1 MQKEELVFVGVCD
14 LAGHLR
20 GKAFPLVDL
29 ESRLRRGVG
38 YTGANLMMSA
48 FGPIYDNPFGTTGE
62 LALIP
67 DRSTRVEVEF
77 TGSAAE
83 RFYLADIRTLDDRP
97 WCCCPRNFLRRA
109 LAELQQEAGLQV
121 LAAFE
126 QEFIYPGVDQRPG
139 TSYGHDAYRHLG
151 LFGEVLVAA
160 IRRAGVTPDSFLP
173 EYAPCQYEITVAPT
187 PGVRAA
193 DEAVIVR
200 EIARA
205 VAFRFGQR
213 VSFAPLLDPDG
224 IGNGTHVHFSLLD
237 EQGRPVMYDPSRP
250 FGLSAR
256 AGPFIAGVLHHL
268 PAITA
273 LTAPSV
279 ASYFR
284 LRPNRWAPVCA
295 SIGEHDRGAA
305 LRVCGV
311 FDGAAEAPA
320 RQFNVE
326 FRVSDATASPY
337 LTLGAIIH
345 AGVEGIRRNMSLGAG
360 VASSRALPQSLEEA
374 LELLASDSAMTARI
388 GAELQDVYVRLKR
401 SEIAAVR
408 GENEQAICARYA
420 AAY

>member
-1 MQKEELVFVGVCD
+1 MVFVGVCD

-20 GKAFPLVDL
+20 GRAFPLVDL

-38 YTGANLMMSA
+38 YAGANIMMSA
-48 FGPIYDNPFGTTGE
+48 FGPVHDNPSGTIGE

-77 TGSAAE
+77 TSSAAE
-83 RFYLADIRTLDDRP
+83 RFYLADIHTADDRP
-97 WCCCPRNFLRRA
+97 WSCCPRNFLRRA
-109 LAELQQEAGLQV
+109 LAELQQESGLRI

-126 QEFIYPGVDQRPG
+126 QEFIYSGVHDRPG
-139 TSYGHDAYRHLG
+139 TACGHDAYRHQG
-151 LFGEVLVAA
+151 LFAEALVSA

-173 EYAPCQYEITVAPT
+173 EYAPRQYKVTVAPT
-187 PGVRAA
+187 VGLRAA

-200 EIARA
+200 EMARA

-213 VSFAPLLDPDG
+213 VSFAPLVEPDD

-237 EQGRPVMYDPSRP
+237 AQGRGVMHDPSRP

-256 AGPFIAGVLHHL
+256 AAPFIAGILHHL

-284 LRPNRWAPVCA
+284 LRPNRRAPACA
-295 SIGEHDRGAA
+295 SIGEHDHGAA
-305 LRVCGV
+305 LRVCGG
-311 FDGAAEAPA
+311 FDAATDAPA

-326 FRVSDATASPY
+326 FRASDGTASAY

-345 AGVEGIRRNMSLGAG
+345 AGLEGFRRNMSLGAG
-360 VASSRALPQSLEEA
+360 IASSRALPRSLDEA
-374 LELLASDSAMTARI
+374 LDLLSGDSAVAARV
-388 GAELQDVYVRLKR
+388 GAELSEVYLRLKR

-408 GENEQAICARYA
+408 GENEQAVCARYA